1 MRQAYLSQAQ
11 LVTVLPSCINDS
23 LLIFSEYL
31 ILRLKRGCMTE
42 EQLSDII
49 VINRRWV
56 GGATCHLLLWCS
68 CVVAFC
74 KGYVCFYLFI
84 FPPSVCVQRVGLL
97 TCHFT
102 SGPPALP
109 GSLYL
114 HLHRRTFACA
124 QHNEKKKITAAYDKQ
139 GRLKRTPVDTLERS
153 YQWYRQFECRTAKA
167 QGK

>member
-56 GGATCHLLLWCS
+56 GGGEGGRHAICCYDA
-68 CVVAFC
+68 VV
-74 KGYVCFYLFI
+74 L
-84 FPPSVCVQRVGLL
+84 
-97 TCHFT
+97 
-102 SGPPALP
+102 
-109 GSLYL
+109 
-114 HLHRRTFACA
+114 
-124 QHNEKKKITAAYDKQ
+124 
-139 GRLKRTPVDTLERS
+139 
-153 YQWYRQFECRTAKA
+153 
-167 QGK
+167 